1 MSKKSWMF
9 AMSEELEI
17 VSVKTFHLGKICN
30 LCNEAIKFLGYL
42 FLIQQQNKR
51 KLKSSK
57 LFPY

>member
-1 MSKKSWMF
+1 
-9 AMSEELEI
+9 MSEELEI